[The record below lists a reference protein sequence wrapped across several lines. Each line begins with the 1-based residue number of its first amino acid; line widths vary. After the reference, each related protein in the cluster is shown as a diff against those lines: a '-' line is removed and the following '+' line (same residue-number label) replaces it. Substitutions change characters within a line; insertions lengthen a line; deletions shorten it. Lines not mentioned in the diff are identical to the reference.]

1 MLKEKKTE
9 KKTEVY
15 ALGQHISMS
24 ADKARRVIDQI
35 RGRSYEETLLILE
48 LMPYRAC
55 YPIFKLVY
63 SAAANARYNLTSNEA
78 NLVISK
84 AEVNK
89 GTTIKKLKPRARGRS
104 YPIKKPTCHIAIV
117 MKDISLDDKYVE
129 IDSLKKPRWKNKHTT
144 LAYRDMY
151 SSEGG
156 GIWDKE

>member
-1 MLKEKKTE
+1 MLKKKKTG

-35 RGRSYEETLLILE
+35 RGRSYEETLMILE

-55 YPIFKLVY
+55 YPIFTLVY
-63 SAAANARYNLTSNEA
+63 SAASNASYNMASNEA

-89 GTTIKKLKPRARGRS
+89 GTTMKRFKPRARGSS
-104 YPIKKPTCHIAIV
+104 YAIKKPTCHITIV

-129 IDSLKKPRWKNKHTT
+129 IDSLKKPRWKNKHT
-144 LAYRDMY
+144 AMMYRDMY
-151 SSEGG
+151 SSG
-156 GIWDKE
+156 GIWDKK